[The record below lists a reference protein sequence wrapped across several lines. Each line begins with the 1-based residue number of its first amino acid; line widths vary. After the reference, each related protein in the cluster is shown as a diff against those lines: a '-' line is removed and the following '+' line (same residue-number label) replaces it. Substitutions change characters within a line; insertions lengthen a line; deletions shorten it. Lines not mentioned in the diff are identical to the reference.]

1 MAAPMHC
8 TSSTMTTAPQLTLAT
23 GLVARFAES
32 RRETRTVC
40 QGEVHLVAE
49 DEFGTVI
56 LGEVLDV
63 SSSGFRASY
72 REPSLSAGTEVRF
85 RHKFF
90 QGRARVMWS
99 NPILNHT
106 HSGFQVVRDL

>member
-1 MAAPMHC
+1 
-8 TSSTMTTAPQLTLAT
+8 MTTATQLSLVT
-23 GLVARFAES
+23 GPGVRFADS
-32 RRETRTVC
+32 RRETRTIC
-40 QGEVHLVAE
+40 QGEVHLLAD
-49 DEFGTVI
+49 DESGTVI

-99 NPILNHT
+99 NPILNNT
-106 HSGFQVVRDL
+106 QSGFQVLRDL